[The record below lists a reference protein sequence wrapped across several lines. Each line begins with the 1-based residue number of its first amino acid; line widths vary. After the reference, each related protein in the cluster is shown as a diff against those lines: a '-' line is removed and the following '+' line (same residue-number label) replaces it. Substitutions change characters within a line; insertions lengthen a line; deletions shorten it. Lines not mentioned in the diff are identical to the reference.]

1 MNTYDK
7 QDLIVGIENSIALI
21 EFRSDSAD
29 EIIES
34 VFKRHCVRNIEE
46 ATMNTHEVLFSE
58 LYAIEADLN

>member
-34 VFKRHCVRNIEE
+34 FLRDTV
-46 ATMNTHEVLFSE
+46 
-58 LYAIEADLN
+58 

>member
-34 VFKRHCVRNIEE
+34 VFKRHCVRNI
-46 ATMNTHEVLFSE
+46 ATMNTLEVLFSE